1 MHRERVESEALSS
14 VGYEPRRRVLE
25 IEFHSGEIYRY
36 FDVPPELHVGLMSAD
51 SIGHYFAQHIRNAG
65 FDVQHVGLDD
75 E

>member
-14 VGYEPRRRVLE
+14 VGYEPHRRVLE

-65 FDVQHVGLDD
+65 FDVQHVGADD